1 MQTVIV
7 RKTTS
12 LVKQRKF
19 NLGLGLKRVFNA
31 LNEYFN
37 LESVSHMVFFYGFI
51 LIASMG
57 SIVAIQALISAL
69 GAI

>member
-7 RKTTS
+7 RKTS
-12 LVKQRKF
+12 VIKERKF